1 MNQFILWV
9 SQLLAA
15 LRLVWEKIPKPLRTI
30 INVCVGAGFAA
41 VVQQAVTGG
50 DTSFDA
56 LLLIFLT
63 AAGTALWR
71 MINPADTS
79 YGIGKGV
86 TTEVLGAH
94 EIPPPPADV
103 VEPEGDGGQ
112 DA

>member
-50 DTSFDA
+50 DTSF
-56 LLLIFLT
+56 
-63 AAGTALWR
+63 
-71 MINPADTS
+71 
-79 YGIGKGV
+79 
-86 TTEVLGAH
+86 EGA
-94 EIPPPPADV
+94 
-103 VEPEGDGGQ
+103 
-112 DA
+112 